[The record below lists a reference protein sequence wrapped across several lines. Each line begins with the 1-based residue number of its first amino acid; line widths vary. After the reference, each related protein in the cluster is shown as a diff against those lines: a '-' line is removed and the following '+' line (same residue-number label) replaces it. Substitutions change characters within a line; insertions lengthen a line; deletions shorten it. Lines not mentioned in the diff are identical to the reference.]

1 MEAKYLLEKA
11 SEIRLGVL
19 DLVYNAKSSHVGT
32 AFSCADILIA
42 LYFSVM
48 DIDPQNPSW
57 KNRDRFVLSK
67 GHGCTALYSILA
79 LRGFFSKE
87 ELETYGKDG
96 TKIACHTT
104 LGHLPGIEAS
114 TGSEGHGLAL
124 GIGMAL
130 ALRNQGIGS
139 HVFVLTGDGECQ
151 EGSIWEG
158 IAFAGHHK
166 LNNLTIIVDR
176 NMLQIMGRTSE
187 IIDLGDLESK
197 IKLFGWDARTINGH
211 DFKQILDSLDK
222 KKVGSKPRAVIAN
235 TIKGKG
241 VSFMEN
247 KPEWHGKY
255 PNQEEYL
262 LARKELGGQI

>member
-1 MEAKYLLEKA
+1 MEVKHLLEKA
-11 SEIRLGVL
+11 SGVRLGVL
-19 DLVYNAKSSHVGT
+19 DLVYHAKSSHVGT
-32 AFSCADILIA
+32 AFSCADILVA

-57 KNRDRFVLSK
+57 ENRDRFILSK
-67 GHGCTALYSILA
+67 GHGCTALYLTLA
-79 LRGFFSKE
+79 LRGFFPKE

-96 TKIACHTT
+96 TKISCHTT

-114 TGSEGHGLAL
+114 AGSEGHGLAL

-130 ALRNQGIGS
+130 ALKNQRIRS

-166 LNNLTIIVDR
+166 LNNLTMIVDK
-176 NMLQIMGRTSE
+176 NALQIMGRTSE

-197 IKLFGWDARTINGH
+197 IKLFGWHARTINGH
-211 DFKQILDSLDK
+211 NFEQILESLDK
-222 KKVGSKPRAVIAN
+222 KNVGSRPRAVIAN
-235 TIKGKG
+235 TIKGRG

-247 KPEWHGKY
+247 KPEWHSKY
-255 PNQEEYL
+255 PNQEEYV
-262 LARKELGGQI
+262 LAQKELEDQT